1 MAIVQGQDLMA
12 FIADNDKGQLY
23 SIGGATSH
31 TLNLQQ
37 NLQSISTKDVGSGRW
52 SMSQLGLLDWSVS
65 SENYTTDNTTNDTGV
80 DALDDSR
87 YGYGFNDL
95 FNFMVARKPIY
106 LAFGLEGSS
115 ENYNEGKL
123 LHPDSSLGWK
133 PSNAYYAG
141 WAFVSSLTQNA
152 PCGELSSYSV
162 EFQGHGPLT
171 LVTKEGGKVGYSAG
185 NETVIPVATTVKTAA
200 KTESK

>member
-1 MAIVQGQDLMA
+1 MIVQGQDLMA
-12 FIADNDKGQLY
+12 FIADSDKSQLY
-23 SIGGATSH
+23 SIGGATNH
-31 TLNLQQ
+31 TLTINQSLQD
-37 NLQSISTKDVGSGRW
+37 ISHKDSGSGRW
-52 SMSQLGLLDWSVS
+52 AMKQLGLLDWNVS
-65 SENYTTDNTTNDTGV
+65 SENYTIDTTNNETGV
-80 DALDDSR
+80 AALDDSR
-87 YGYGFNDL
+87 YGIGFSDL
-95 FNFMVARKPIY
+95 FSYMVARKPIY

-115 ENYNEGKL
+115 EDYNESKL
-123 LHPDSSLGWK
+123 LHPDTSLGWK
-133 PSNAYYAG
+133 PGNAYYAG

-185 NETVIPVATTVKTAA
+185 SETVIPVATTVKTAA